1 MEGDSEC
8 ARLRQDLVYEVRA
21 AGFGG
26 GVRQLVE
33 SGDRLSE
40 RDSEV
45 WRQVESWAG
54 IGDIYKGVETSLP
67 NGLQDKVFEPVH
79 LEL

>member
-21 AGFGG
+21 VGFGG
-26 GVRQLVE
+26 GVCQLVE
-33 SGDRLSE
+33 SGDRLFE

-45 WRQVESWAG
+45 WRQVGSWAG
-54 IGDIYKGVETSLP
+54 IGDIYKGVKTSLS
-67 NGLQDKVFEPVH
+67 NGL
-79 LEL
+79 

>member
-1 MEGDSEC
+1 LEGDSEC

-45 WRQVESWAG
+45 
-54 IGDIYKGVETSLP
+54 
-67 NGLQDKVFEPVH
+67 
-79 LEL
+79 